1 MQFEPSLFCS
11 SFGLMCLVYFP
22 FGQVASPLACFI
34 ETLLAKWYS
43 SIHAFYHM
51 LLTGDT
57 FDGFFQWID
66 SLFNILLTAFSC
78 NRPAES
84 FCGPTEKAVHIF
96 ETFAA
101 AKGGLCTC
109 WL

>member
-1 MQFEPSLFCS
+1 
-11 SFGLMCLVYFP
+11 MCLEYFP
-22 FGQVASPLACFI
+22 FSQVASPLACLI
-34 ETLLAKWYS
+34 ESLLAKWYS
-43 SIHAFYHM
+43 SILAFDHM
-51 LLTGDT
+51 QLSGDT